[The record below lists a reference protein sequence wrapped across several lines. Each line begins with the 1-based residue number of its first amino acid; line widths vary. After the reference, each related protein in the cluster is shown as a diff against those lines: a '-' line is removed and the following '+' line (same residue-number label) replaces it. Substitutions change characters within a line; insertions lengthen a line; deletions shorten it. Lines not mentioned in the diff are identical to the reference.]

1 MFSFHSRHN
10 FFFLVIINVI
20 IIIIIITFRIIKFFL
35 FRMEEK
41 LIKNQIKYKNHP
53 KPRKNQ
59 IINNNKKNTEKKIV
73 NNNIFHT
80 CWFVCCH
87 NQFELKIQ
95 TKKNKISWFT
105 LENWIE
111 KKFIFF
117 VSYLIFFVTQLF
129 TICVCLWEYK

>member
-1 MFSFHSRHN
+1 MIYDHPVVDGHDMFNRKKNENHVSYLTTKNGCFL
-10 FFFLVIINVI
+10 FIAAIIFFLVIINVI

-95 TKKNKISWFT
+95 TKKNKIS
-105 LENWIE
+105 
-111 KKFIFF
+111 
-117 VSYLIFFVTQLF
+117 
-129 TICVCLWEYK
+129 